1 MGGQSHGHGHHH
13 HHATNATALGRA
25 AILTGVFMVAELL
38 GGLVAG
44 SLALVADAGHMLTDF
59 AALSMAWLAL
69 RIARKPADER
79 RTYGFDRVSV
89 LAAFVNGL
97 ALFLV
102 AGWILFEAADRFVA
116 PEPVMG
122 NLMLA
127 LAIIGLLVNV
137 TAFWILTRGDRENL
151 NLRAALLHV
160 MGDLLGSVAAIVA
173 AVIILLTGWTPIDPI
188 LSVLVA
194 LLILRSAWTIIR
206 ESAHILLEGAPV
218 GFDRDALSHDL
229 VKNVPDVSGISHVH
243 AWSISQERPVVTL
256 VAMIKADS
264 DRETVSRN
272 IKNRLSEEH
281 GFNHATVELTT
292 SSPERLPDRCLDP
305 I

>member
-1 MGGQSHGHGHHH
+1 
-13 HHATNATALGRA
+13 
-25 AILTGVFMVAELL
+25 
-38 GGLVAG
+38 
-44 SLALVADAGHMLTDF
+44 
-59 AALSMAWLAL
+59 
-69 RIARKPADER
+69 
-79 RTYGFDRVSV
+79 
-89 LAAFVNGL
+89 
-97 ALFLV
+97 
-102 AGWILFEAADRFVA
+102 
-116 PEPVMG
+116 MG

>member
-102 AGWILFEAADRFVA
+102 AGWILFEAAD
-116 PEPVMG
+116 
-122 NLMLA
+122 
-127 LAIIGLLVNV
+127 
-137 TAFWILTRGDRENL
+137 
-151 NLRAALLHV
+151 
-160 MGDLLGSVAAIVA
+160 
-173 AVIILLTGWTPIDPI
+173 
-188 LSVLVA
+188 
-194 LLILRSAWTIIR
+194 
-206 ESAHILLEGAPV
+206 
-218 GFDRDALSHDL
+218 
-229 VKNVPDVSGISHVH
+229 VS
-243 AWSISQERPVVTL
+243 WR
-256 VAMIKADS
+256 
-264 DRETVSRN
+264 RN
-272 IKNRLSEEH
+272 R
-281 GFNHATVELTT
+281 
-292 SSPERLPDRCLDP
+292 
-305 I
+305 